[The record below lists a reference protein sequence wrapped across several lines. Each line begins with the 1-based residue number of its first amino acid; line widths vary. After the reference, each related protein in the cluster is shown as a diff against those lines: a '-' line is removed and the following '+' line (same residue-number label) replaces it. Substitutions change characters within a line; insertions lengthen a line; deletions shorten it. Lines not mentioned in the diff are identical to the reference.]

1 MTVEDPAASRD
12 REPGSSERSGSGRLS
27 LRTRLTLALIVATL
41 LPLLGLGLLLFATG
55 AGGSGAPGSPID
67 RVVLAAIAAA
77 GFAGIVLAL
86 LFASTLL
93 QPLRAVVTAVERVSD
108 GDRRTRIEVPGD
120 DELALLADRYN
131 RLVEDLDRRDRSLG
145 RVRSQIAA
153 LDPSAGRDRLLG
165 QAADG
170 VRAAF
175 EMTSAEIVLGD
186 PDDLPVSERVPGEPV
201 PVRSVLRLGYDEV
214 GVFVGTL
221 APTRSWE
228 AADQMLLDLFAA
240 EVAFAIRN
248 AELIDQV
255 ERQNAGLRSLDAA
268 KDEFLRGVSH
278 NLQTP
283 LASITAATQQLGT
296 ERPDRRLEL
305 IEEQARRLSRMVRQL
320 VTVSRLESDSLR
332 PKAEVLSLAS
342 RAGRAWDALGA
353 SEVPFTLHDAAE
365 GWLAVADPDQL
376 DQVLW
381 ALLDNA
387 VRHGGGK
394 PVEVRI
400 TADQAAGQLRMT
412 VGDEGPGIAESDRG
426 RLFAR
431 YERLGA
437 TGQSDGTG
445 LGLYVS
451 RELCR
456 AMRGDL
462 VLEPAESGRGA
473 AFTIILPAEVP
484 GSE

>member
-1 MTVEDPAASRD
+1 MSDEGA
-12 REPGSSERSGSGRLS
+12 RSGRGGSGRGAGQGGTGRLP
-27 LRTRLTLALIVATL
+27 LRTRLTLALIAATL
-41 LPLLGLGLLLFATG
+41 LPLLGLGVLLYATG
-55 AGGSGAPGSPID
+55 AGGSGSPGSPID

-77 GFAGIVLAL
+77 GFGGIVLAL

-131 RLVEDLDRRDRSLG
+131 RLVDGLDRRDRSLD
-145 RVRSQIAA
+145 RVRSQITA
-153 LDPSAGRDRLLG
+153 LEPSSGRERVLR
-165 QAADG
+165 QAAEG
-170 VRAAF
+170 VRSAF
-175 EMTSAEIVLGD
+175 EMTGAEIVLGN
-186 PDDLPVSERVPGEPV
+186 PDDLPVSERVPGEPL
-201 PVRSVLRLGYDEV
+201 PVRSVLRLGYDDV

-228 AADQMLLDLFAA
+228 AADQMLLDLFAT

-255 ERQNAGLRSLDAA
+255 ERQNADLRSLDAA

-320 VTVSRLESDSLR
+320 VMVSRLDSASLR
-332 PKAEVLSLAS
+332 PQAEVVSLAS
-342 RAGRAWDALGA
+342 RAGRAWDGLGA
-353 SEVPFTLHDAAE
+353 TGVRFELDDEAG

-381 ALLDNA
+381 ALFDNA
-387 VRHGGGK
+387 VRHGGGRS
-394 PVEVRI
+394 VGVRI
-400 TADQAAGQLRMT
+400 QPDVAAAQLRLT
-412 VGDEGPGIAESDRG
+412 VRDAGPGIAEADRG

-437 TGQSDGTG
+437 EGQSEGTG

-462 VLEPAESGRGA
+462 VLEPSDERGGA
-473 AFTIILPAEVP
+473 AFTVVLPAEVP
-484 GSE
+484 GPE

>member
-1 MTVEDPAASRD
+1 MTVEDPTASRD
-12 REPGSSERSGSGRLS
+12 REPGSPERSGSGRLS

-186 PDDLPVSERVPGEPV
+186 PDDLSARFCGSATT
-201 PVRSVLRLGYDEV
+201 RSASSSGRLPRRAAGRP
-214 GVFVGTL
+214 
-221 APTRSWE
+221 PTRCCSTCS
-228 AADQMLLDLFAA
+228 
-240 EVAFAIRN
+240 R
-248 AELIDQV
+248 
-255 ERQNAGLRSLDAA
+255 RRS
-268 KDEFLRGVSH
+268 RSRSG
-278 NLQTP
+278 TP
-283 LASITAATQQLGT
+283 S
-296 ERPDRRLEL
+296 
-305 IEEQARRLSRMVRQL
+305 
-320 VTVSRLESDSLR
+320 
-332 PKAEVLSLAS
+332 
-342 RAGRAWDALGA
+342 
-353 SEVPFTLHDAAE
+353 
-365 GWLAVADPDQL
+365 
-376 DQVLW
+376 
-381 ALLDNA
+381 
-387 VRHGGGK
+387 
-394 PVEVRI
+394 
-400 TADQAAGQLRMT
+400 
-412 VGDEGPGIAESDRG
+412 
-426 RLFAR
+426 
-431 YERLGA
+431 
-437 TGQSDGTG
+437 
-445 LGLYVS
+445 
-451 RELCR
+451 
-456 AMRGDL
+456 
-462 VLEPAESGRGA
+462 
-473 AFTIILPAEVP
+473 
-484 GSE
+484 